1 VAYERKDAHY
11 RRAKAAGYRAR
22 SAYKLIELDDR
33 YGILHPADLVVDLG
47 AWPGAW
53 LQVAGERVA
62 PRGRVVGIDLVAVAP
77 LGLPHVSSLVGD
89 VRDPAAVDA
98 LAERLGD
105 RAHVVLSDLAPKL
118 TGVPEA
124 DEARAAELGSAALEV
139 TGRVLRRGGR
149 FVMKVFMNADFPR
162 LIGRLRADFEQVKTT
177 KPGAT
182 RRGSSE
188 VYAIAFGYR
197 SPCG

>member
-62 PRGRVVGIDLVAVAP
+62 PRGRVVGIDLVAVTP

-89 VRDPAAVDA
+89 VRS
-98 LAERLGD
+98 R
-105 RAHVVLSDLAPKL
+105 S
-118 TGVPEA
+118 
-124 DEARAAELGSAALEV
+124 
-139 TGRVLRRGGR
+139 
-149 FVMKVFMNADFPR
+149 
-162 LIGRLRADFEQVKTT
+162 
-177 KPGAT
+177 
-182 RRGSSE
+182 GSST
-188 VYAIAFGYR
+188 VRTSSSPIWRR
-197 SPCG
+197 SSPACPRPTRHGRRSWAVPPSS